1 MLRAVAIG
9 SCLSL
14 LVAMPAW
21 AGDISIYAGAYGGAS
36 LLTDNTVEIID
47 FEGGPVMQTFYLDY
61 DSGLAAGV
69 YGGVRITDM
78 LRVGIEVAHRSGTL
92 GELTSPGNII
102 TPGYSFDTSATALLA
117 TGIIDLPTG
126 GAFTPYVGVGVGG
139 ASFSAA
145 GSIAPGDPSFDYDTE
160 QTGLAFMLKAGVA
173 VKMTDQLSLTADYS
187 YLHVSGLDAVISD
200 FGFADKIG
208 EDFGSHALSVGLM
221 FDF

>member
-1 MLRAVAIG
+1 MLRAVVTS
-9 SCLSL
+9 SCLL
-14 LVAMPAW
+14 LLAALPAS
-21 AGDISIYAGAYGGAS
+21 AGDVGMYAGAYGGVS
-36 LLTDNTVEIID
+36 LLDDNTVEIID
-47 FEGGPVMQTFYLDY
+47 FEGGPVLQTFYLDY
-61 DSGLAAGV
+61 DSGVAAGV
-69 YGGVRITDM
+69 YGGIRITDM
-78 LRVGIEVAHRSGTL
+78 LRVGIEVAHRTGTL

-117 TGIIDLPTG
+117 TGIIDIPTG
-126 GAFTPYVGVGVGG
+126 GAFTPYLGAGIGA

-173 VKMTDQLSLTADYS
+173 VPINEKVSLTADYS
-187 YLHVSGLDAVISD
+187 YLHVSGLDEVISD

-208 EDFGSHALSVGLM
+208 DDFGSHALSVGVR